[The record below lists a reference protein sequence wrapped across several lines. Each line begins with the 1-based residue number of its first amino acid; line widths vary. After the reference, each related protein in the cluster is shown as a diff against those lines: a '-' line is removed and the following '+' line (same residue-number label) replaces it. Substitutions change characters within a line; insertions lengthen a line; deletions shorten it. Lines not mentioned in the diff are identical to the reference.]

1 MAMSS
6 HFSYIQ
12 ARKREG
18 ESTEIQYC
26 QWILLSWNIEVSGIK
41 SDRMFTKVHIR
52 FLKLS
57 GEGQT
62 WNRWID
68 IHFLISKYEAFQ
80 TVCVRV
86 R

>member
-1 MAMSS
+1 M
-6 HFSYIQ
+6 
-12 ARKREG
+12 
-18 ESTEIQYC
+18 
-26 QWILLSWNIEVSGIK
+26 NIEVSGIK